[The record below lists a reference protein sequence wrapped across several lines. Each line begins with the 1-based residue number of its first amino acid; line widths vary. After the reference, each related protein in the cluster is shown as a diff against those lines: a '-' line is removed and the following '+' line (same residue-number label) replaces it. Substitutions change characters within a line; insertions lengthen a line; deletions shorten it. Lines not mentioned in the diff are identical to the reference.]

1 MTVLNRLMKTTGGVV
16 ALLLWGAGL
25 EVAQAETPA
34 SATIEPSSIAEVSV
48 TAADLVVDQASDRDS
63 ISAGENHPAGVLAQT
78 SPPAAPLTPERLPPL
93 LGSERLEA
101 QADPTVPLA
110 QDEPTPDES
119 TPEAASDEDE
129 PLIRITVTG
138 QILDQPVFTPFRRE
152 GTVRESSQP
161 VYVID
166 RQQMEAQGARTVNE
180 ALRYLPGLLSESTSG
195 GQLGA
200 QSGQF
205 MRGGSSSQTLILLDG
220 RPLNEVG
227 GFGSFDLSTLTVDA
241 IEQIEVLPGG
251 GSVLYG
257 SSAIGGVINI
267 ITRRPGEET
276 LETSAS
282 AAVGSFGFNNQILQ
296 ARGSDGGT
304 SWVLGY
310 NRTAS
315 RNNFPFSLTT
325 TNFEGV
331 RTNADVLY
339 NNLNFNATTEI
350 GDRSRLRLGL
360 LYLSK
365 DLGVP
370 GGVPVPG
377 SSAGGFNSLSA
388 DDRSYTE
395 NWLLDLA
402 YEADLGQG
410 DDSLLTARLYGDLL
424 GLTFNRP
431 SPSFGDPSRDLVD
444 QTSVGAQVQH
454 NWQLAANQN
463 LTYGVDFRQV
473 NANNGTLNLLTNAVT
488 ENYVESLRQT
498 GLFARYQAEITPR
511 WSANAGIRQDFNDL
525 ANGSFTSFHLGTRAQ
540 VTDTTSLRVNFGRNF
555 RVPTLADLFFTPFNN
570 PNLRPES
577 GWSFDVGVDQQLGDR
592 GLARLTFFRNDIRDA
607 INFDLATFTPQNIGR
622 VQALGLE
629 AELNYQLLDNVFAFA
644 NYTWNNPKI
653 LAGSNPSEVGNLL
666 PFTSADAWNLGLA
679 YETPQGFYTGLF
691 VHSVSSVFVDR
702 ANQETL
708 PGRTVVDLKLRS
720 PIGNALVINASLN
733 NLFNTQFEQFPGVP
747 GLGRNVQLGV
757 SSTF

>member
-1 MTVLNRLMKTTGGVV
+1 M
-16 ALLLWGAGL
+16 
-25 EVAQAETPA
+25 
-34 SATIEPSSIAEVSV
+34 
-48 TAADLVVDQASDRDS
+48 
-63 ISAGENHPAGVLAQT
+63 
-78 SPPAAPLTPERLPPL
+78 
-93 LGSERLEA
+93 
-101 QADPTVPLA
+101 
-110 QDEPTPDES
+110 
-119 TPEAASDEDE
+119 
-129 PLIRITVTG
+129 
-138 QILDQPVFTPFRRE
+138 
-152 GTVRESSQP
+152 
-161 VYVID
+161 
-166 RQQMEAQGARTVNE
+166 
-180 ALRYLPGLLSESTSG
+180 
-195 GQLGA
+195 
-200 QSGQF
+200 
-205 MRGGSSSQTLILLDG
+205 
-220 RPLNEVG
+220 
-227 GFGSFDLSTLTVDA
+227 
-241 IEQIEVLPGG
+241 
-251 GSVLYG
+251 
-257 SSAIGGVINI
+257 
-267 ITRRPGEET
+267 
-276 LETSAS
+276 
-282 AAVGSFGFNNQILQ
+282 
-296 ARGSDGGT
+296 
-304 SWVLGY
+304 
-310 NRTAS
+310 
-315 RNNFPFSLTT
+315 
-325 TNFEGV
+325 
-331 RTNADVLY
+331 
-339 NNLNFNATTEI
+339 
-350 GDRSRLRLGL
+350 
-360 LYLSK
+360 
-365 DLGVP
+365 
-370 GGVPVPG
+370 
-377 SSAGGFNSLSA
+377 
-388 DDRSYTE
+388 
-395 NWLLDLA
+395 
-402 YEADLGQG
+402 
-410 DDSLLTARLYGDLL
+410 
-424 GLTFNRP
+424 
-431 SPSFGDPSRDLVD
+431 
-444 QTSVGAQVQH
+444 GAQVQH

>member
-1 MTVLNRLMKTTGGVV
+1 M
-16 ALLLWGAGL
+16 
-25 EVAQAETPA
+25 
-34 SATIEPSSIAEVSV
+34 
-48 TAADLVVDQASDRDS
+48 
-63 ISAGENHPAGVLAQT
+63 
-78 SPPAAPLTPERLPPL
+78 
-93 LGSERLEA
+93 
-101 QADPTVPLA
+101 
-110 QDEPTPDES
+110 
-119 TPEAASDEDE
+119 
-129 PLIRITVTG
+129 
-138 QILDQPVFTPFRRE
+138 
-152 GTVRESSQP
+152 
-161 VYVID
+161 
-166 RQQMEAQGARTVNE
+166 
-180 ALRYLPGLLSESTSG
+180 
-195 GQLGA
+195 
-200 QSGQF
+200 
-205 MRGGSSSQTLILLDG
+205 
-220 RPLNEVG
+220 
-227 GFGSFDLSTLTVDA
+227 
-241 IEQIEVLPGG
+241 
-251 GSVLYG
+251 LYG

-498 GLFARYQAEITPR
+498 GLFARYQAEITP
-511 WSANAGIRQDFNDL
+511 AGAPML
-525 ANGSFTSFHLGTRAQ
+525 GS
-540 VTDTTSLRVNFGRNF
+540 
-555 RVPTLADLFFTPFNN
+555 
-570 PNLRPES
+570 
-577 GWSFDVGVDQQLGDR
+577 DR
-592 GLARLTFFRNDIRDA
+592 
-607 INFDLATFTPQNIGR
+607 
-622 VQALGLE
+622 
-629 AELNYQLLDNVFAFA
+629 
-644 NYTWNNPKI
+644 I
-653 LAGSNPSEVGNLL
+653 LM
-666 PFTSADAWNLGLA
+666 T
-679 YETPQGFYTGLF
+679 
-691 VHSVSSVFVDR
+691 
-702 ANQETL
+702 
-708 PGRTVVDLKLRS
+708 
-720 PIGNALVINASLN
+720 
-733 NLFNTQFEQFPGVP
+733 
-747 GLGRNVQLGV
+747 
-757 SSTF
+757 